1 MCYMCLGSAEGKYR
15 ALILGFNLPTCRSVR
30 FISGLH
36 HSRSFSFQ
44 VFHKSASFVS
54 VFFIPAPSS
63 IFRLAF
69 FIPDRS
75 HFMSFS
81 IQVFLIPGLSHSSSV
96 SFQAFLI
103 PGSVEIQSVSFQVSH
118 SSLSQFSLILSDFFI
133 HVFLVP
139 VVLISAY
146 LTISLVFVS
155 LN

>member
-81 IQVFLIPGLSHSSSV
+81 IQVFLIPGLSHSR
-96 SFQAFLI
+96 SF
-103 PGSVEIQSVSFQVSH
+103 SFQV
-118 SSLSQFSLILSDFFI
+118 FLILDPCHSRSFSFQVCLI
-133 HVFLVP
+133 P
-139 VVLISAY
+139 VLSH
-146 LTISLVFVS
+146 FRPF
-155 LN
+155 